1 MPSPQW
7 LGRLGY
13 RWALRLQRSRRA
25 AILEG
30 RAPEALW
37 LLEHPPVITMG
48 RRGGEVRGAPGGVEV
63 VPVERG
69 GLATVHVPGQ
79 LIAYG
84 LIDLG
89 GRGLGVRAYVR
100 ALEAGVIA
108 YLATVGIGAGRAT
121 GRPGVWV
128 GEAKIAAVGIHVR
141 RGVTLHGVALNLSPD
156 LAAFDWIIPCG
167 LPDASVTSVAA
178 LRAEQLLPHH
188 EASAFG
194 HHLRAAI
201 VDTLRRGG

>member
-1 MPSPQW
+1 
-7 LGRLGY
+7 
-13 RWALRLQRSRRA
+13 
-25 AILEG
+25 
-30 RAPEALW
+30 
-37 LLEHPPVITMG
+37 
-48 RRGGEVRGAPGGVEV
+48 VRGAPGGVEV
-63 VPVERG
+63 VSVERG

-89 GRGLGVRAYVR
+89 RRGVGVRAYVR

-108 YLATVGIGAGRAT
+108 YLASMGIAAGRAT

-128 GEAKIAAVGIHVR
+128 GQAKIAAVGIHVR

-178 LRAEQLLPHH
+178 LRGGHLLPHR